1 MDSINLI
8 QDLAIVLLAASFA
21 GALCKRVGLSVIV
34 GYLLAGIVIGP
45 HTPPFSFVLDVQR
58 IETLSQIGLV
68 FLMFGIGLG
77 LSLTKL
83 QKMGASTLLGT
94 GLGAFFVLN
103 LTQLLGSLLGW
114 SSFQSLFVA
123 GMLMVSSSAVIAKII
138 KDMNLGNQR
147 YAQMALAIT
156 VLEDVVAVVMLAVLG
171 SQASAGVGSL
181 LAGMS
186 AFVVLLVMTGLFLV
200 PKLLGRMEAKADP
213 ELQTLAVAGVLF
225 LMALLAVKAG
235 YSLALGAF
243 LLGAIVAEMPQRSGV
258 DKAFSGMRD
267 MFSSVFFV
275 SIGMMIDVKLMVQ
288 VWPMI
293 LGLMLF
299 TVVVRSVST
308 GLALILIGTPPYE
321 ARRAGLALT
330 PLGEFTFVIA
340 QLGVSKAVLPA
351 HFYPVAVG
359 ASILTVLIAP
369 LINRHADTVL
379 HLVEKTEPAFVRRI
393 VGVYHQWLAQF
404 AILQASQLWWQ
415 LSKKRVLQITLE
427 VLLVTGLLSFSAPL
441 LDLFQH
447 SQTAVRLSP
456 VAVKL
461 TFFILLG
468 LLVLIPLFAIWR
480 NLSVMAMIFAAL
492 AETRTRMPSPLV
504 ENSFKLLSAFGI
516 IYWLYQAAPVEALSK
531 WALLT
536 IVALLATVLFI
547 FSRRLIYW
555 HSRWHG
561 SISTVFTDSDA
572 LEVTHRRLWMQN
584 SVGWDI
590 NLQQFSLPEQAT
602 CSGKSIAEL
611 QIRSR
616 LGCTIVEIERQGYT
630 IVAPEPA
637 MVLYPGDRLL
647 LLGTA
652 EQITALREELN
663 RVKADDQVP
672 DFDAVRLQS
681 VPVPAGPHVGASLA
695 ELSIPL
701 HTGVLVVGINRS
713 GVKTINPAGEE
724 QLSEGDEL
732 LLLGSPNQISQ
743 FEAWLSDNQTPGLHL
758 QTASM
763 E

>member
-1 MDSINLI
+1 MDSIDLI

-21 GALCKRVGLSVIV
+21 GALCKRAGLSVIV
-34 GYLLAGIVIGP
+34 GYLLAGIIIGP

-68 FLMFGIGLG
+68 FLMFAIGLG

-83 QKMGASTLLGT
+83 QRMGASTLLAT

-103 LTQLLGSLLGW
+103 LTQLLGSLLDW
-114 SSFQSLFVA
+114 SPIQSLFVA
-123 GMLMVSSSAVIAKII
+123 GMLMVSSSAVIAKVI
-138 KDMNLGNQR
+138 KDLNLGNQR
-147 YAQMALAIT
+147 YAQLALGVT

-171 SQASAGVGSL
+171 SQATAGVGSL

-186 AFVVLLVMTGLFLV
+186 AFVVLLVMTGLFLL

-213 ELQTLAVAGVLF
+213 ELQTLVVAGVLF

-243 LLGAIVAEMPQRSGV
+243 LLGAIVAEMPQKSGV

-275 SIGMMIDVKLMVQ
+275 SIGMMIDVTLMVD

-293 LGLMLF
+293 LGLVFF

-340 QLGVSKAVLPA
+340 QLGVSKAVLPE
-351 HFYPVAVG
+351 HFYPAAVG

-369 LINRHADTVL
+369 LINRHAEPL
-379 HLVEKTEPAFVRRI
+379 LQFVEKAEPAFIRRV
-393 VGVYHQWLAQF
+393 VGVYHQWLDQF

-427 VLLVTGLLSFSAPL
+427 VLFVTGLLSFSASL
-441 LDLFQH
+441 LDIFQH
-447 SQTAVRLSP
+447 SQLALTLSP
-456 VAVKL
+456 SAVKL
-461 TFFILLG
+461 TFFTALG

-480 NLSVMAMIFAAL
+480 NLSVLAMIFAEL
-492 AETRTRMPSPLV
+492 AENRTLMPSPLV
-504 ENSFKLLSAFGI
+504 ENSFKLLSAVGI
-516 IYWLYQAAPVEALSK
+516 IYWLYRVAPIESLSK
-531 WALLT
+531 WALVT
-536 IVALLATVLFI
+536 IVILLAVVLII

-561 SISTVFTDSDA
+561 SLSTVFAAAQVNEAS
-572 LEVTHRRLWMQN
+572 HQRLWMQN

-590 NLQQFSLPEQAT
+590 NLQQFTLPELAA

-611 QIRSR
+611 QVRSR
-616 LGCTIVEIERQGYT
+616 FGCTIVEIERQGHT
-630 IVAPEPA
+630 IMTPEPA
-637 MVLYPGDRLL
+637 TVLYPGDRLL

-652 EQITALREELN
+652 EQITALREELGKL
-663 RVKADDQVP
+663 KAGDELSDL
-672 DFDAVRLQS
+672 DTVRLQS
-681 VPVPAGPHVGASLA
+681 VPVPAGPHVGSSLA
-695 ELSIPL
+695 ELRIPL

-713 GVKTINPAGEE
+713 GLKTINPAGDER
-724 QLSEGDEL
+724 LSEGDEL
-732 LLLGSPNQISQ
+732 LLLGSPTQISQ
-743 FEAWLSDNQTPGLHL
+743 FEAWLSGTPLPEL
-758 QTASM
+758 SAKA
-763 E
+763 

>member
-34 GYLLAGIVIGP
+34 GYLLAGIIIGP

-68 FLMFGIGLG
+68 FLMFAIGLG

-83 QKMGASTLLGT
+83 QKMGASSLLAT

-103 LTQLLGSLLGW
+103 LTQLLGGLLGW
-114 SSFQSLFVA
+114 SSIQSLFVA
-123 GMLMVSSSAVIAKII
+123 GMLMVSSSAVIAKVI
-138 KDMNLGNQR
+138 KDMNLGNQQ
-147 YAQMALAIT
+147 YAQLALGVT

-171 SQASAGVGSL
+171 SQATAGVGSL

-186 AFVVLLVMTGLFLV
+186 TFVVLLVMVGLFLV
-200 PKLLGRMEAKADP
+200 PKLLGKMEAKADP
-213 ELQTLAVAGVLF
+213 ELQTIVVAGVLF

-243 LLGAIVAEMPQRSGV
+243 LLGAIVAEMPQKSGV
-258 DKAFSGMRD
+258 DKAFSGTRD

-275 SIGMMIDVKLMVQ
+275 SIGMMIDVTLMVE

-293 LGLMLF
+293 LGLTVF

-359 ASILTVLIAP
+359 ASILTVLITP
-369 LINRHADTVL
+369 LINRHAEPVL
-379 HLVEKTEPAFVRRI
+379 RIVEMAEPAIIRRM

-404 AILQASQLWWQ
+404 AILQSSQLWWQ
-415 LSKKRVLQITLE
+415 LCKKRVVQITLE
-427 VLLVTGLLSFSAPL
+427 GLLVTGLLSYSASL

-447 SQTAVRLSP
+447 STLVIALSP
-456 VAVKL
+456 SAVKL
-461 TFFILLG
+461 TFFTLLG

-480 NLSVMAMIFAAL
+480 NLSVLAMIFAEL
-492 AETRTRMPSPLV
+492 AQNRTRMPSPLV
-504 ENSFKLLSAFGI
+504 ENSFKLLSAVGI
-516 IYWLYQAAPVEALSK
+516 TYWLYRVAPIENLSN

-536 IVALLATVLFI
+536 IVGLLAVVLII

-561 SISTVFTDSDA
+561 SLSTVFIDSKSDDGA
-572 LEVTHRRLWMQN
+572 HRRLWMQH

-590 NLQQFSLPEQAT
+590 NLQQFTLPELAA
-602 CSGKSIAEL
+602 CSGMSIAEL
-611 QIRSR
+611 QVRSR
-616 LGCTIVEIERQGYT
+616 FGCTIAEIERQGYT
-630 IVAPEPA
+630 IIAPEPA
-637 MVLYPGDRLL
+637 TALYPGDRLL

-652 EQITALREELN
+652 EQIATVREELGKTKTPEELLDID
-663 RVKADDQVP
+663 V
-672 DFDAVRLQS
+672 VRLQS
-681 VPVPAGPHVGASLA
+681 VPVPAGPHAGSSLA
-695 ELSIPL
+695 ELRIPRY
-701 HTGVLVVGINRS
+701 TGVLVVGISRS

-724 QLSEGDEL
+724 QINEGDEL
-732 LLLGSPNQISQ
+732 LLLGSPTQISQ
-743 FEAWLSDNQTPGLHL
+743 FEAWLSEAQAPELSANAQR
-758 QTASM
+758 
-763 E
+763 

>member
-21 GALCKRVGLSVIV
+21 GALCKRAGLSVIV
-34 GYLLAGIVIGP
+34 GYLLAGTIIGP
-45 HTPPFSFVLDVQR
+45 HTPPFSFILDVQR

-83 QKMGASTLLGT
+83 QRMGASTLLAT

-103 LTQLLGSLLGW
+103 LTQLLGSMLGW
-114 SSFQSLFVA
+114 SSIQSLFIA
-123 GMLMVSSSAVIAKII
+123 GMLMVSSSAVIAKVI
-138 KDMNLGNQR
+138 KDMNIGNQR
-147 YAQMALAIT
+147 YAQMALGVT

-171 SQASAGVGSL
+171 SQATAGVGSL

-213 ELQTLAVAGVLF
+213 ELQTIVVAGVLF

-275 SIGMMIDVKLMVQ
+275 SIGMMIDVKLMVE

-293 LGLMLF
+293 LGLTLF
-299 TVVVRSVST
+299 TVVVRSVAT

-379 HLVEKTEPAFVRRI
+379 HTIEKAEPAFISRI
-393 VGVYHQWLAQF
+393 VGVYHQWLARF

-427 VLLVTGLLSFSAPL
+427 LLFVTGLLSFSASL
-441 LDLFQH
+441 LDLFQQ
-447 SQTAVRLSP
+447 SQMAVRLSP
-456 VAVKL
+456 AAVKM
-461 TFFILLG
+461 TFFIALG

-480 NLSVMAMIFAAL
+480 NLSVLAMIFAEL
-492 AETRTRMPSPLV
+492 AESRTRMPSPLV
-504 ENSFKLLSAFGI
+504 ENSFKLLSAVGI
-516 IYWLYQAAPVEALSK
+516 FYWLYHVAPVETLSK

-536 IVALLATVLFI
+536 IVAVLAVVLVI

-561 SISTVFTDSDA
+561 SLSTVFTDTDA
-572 LEVTHRRLWMQN
+572 LEVSHQRLWMQN

-590 NLQQFSLPEQAT
+590 NLQQFSLPELAT

-611 QIRSR
+611 QVRSR
-616 LGCTIVEIERQGYT
+616 FGCTIVEIERQGHT

-637 MVLYPGDRLL
+637 MMLYPGDRLL

-652 EQITALREELN
+652 AQIAALREELGK
-663 RVKADDQVP
+663 VKAGDEVP
-672 DFDAVRLQS
+672 DFDAVSLQS
-681 VPVPAGPHVGASLA
+681 VPVPAGPHVGSSLA
-695 ELSIPL
+695 ELRIPQ
-701 HTGVLVVGINRS
+701 HTGVLVVGINRA

-724 QLSEGDEL
+724 LISEGDEL
-732 LLLGSPNQISQ
+732 LLLGYPEQIRQ
-743 FEAWLSDNQTPGLHL
+743 FEAWVSDAQLSGLNTQNTP
-758 QTASM
+758 M

>member
-1 MDSINLI
+1 
-8 QDLAIVLLAASFA
+8 
-21 GALCKRVGLSVIV
+21 V
-34 GYLLAGIVIGP
+34 GYLLAGIIIGP

-68 FLMFGIGLG
+68 FLMFAIGLG

-83 QKMGASTLLGT
+83 QRMGASTLLAT

-103 LTQLLGSLLGW
+103 LTQLLGSLLDW
-114 SSFQSLFVA
+114 SPIQSLFVA
-123 GMLMVSSSAVIAKII
+123 GMLMVSSSAVIAKVI
-138 KDMNLGNQR
+138 KDLNLGNQR
-147 YAQMALAIT
+147 YAQLALGVT

-171 SQASAGVGSL
+171 SQATAGVGSL

-186 AFVVLLVMTGLFLV
+186 AFVVLLVMTGLFLL

-213 ELQTLAVAGVLF
+213 ELQTLVVAGVLF

-243 LLGAIVAEMPQRSGV
+243 LLGAIVAEMPQKSGV

-275 SIGMMIDVKLMVQ
+275 SIGMMIDVTLMVD

-293 LGLMLF
+293 LGLVFF

-340 QLGVSKAVLPA
+340 QLGVSKAVLPE
-351 HFYPVAVG
+351 HFYPAAVG

-369 LINRHADTVL
+369 LINRHAEPL
-379 HLVEKTEPAFVRRI
+379 LQFVEKAEPAFIRRV
-393 VGVYHQWLAQF
+393 VGVYHQWLEQF

-427 VLLVTGLLSFSAPL
+427 VLFVTGLLSFSASL
-441 LDLFQH
+441 LDIFQH
-447 SQTAVRLSP
+447 SQLALTLSP
-456 VAVKL
+456 SAVKL
-461 TFFILLG
+461 TFFTALG

-480 NLSVMAMIFAAL
+480 NLSVLAMIFAEL
-492 AETRTRMPSPLV
+492 AENRTLMPSPLV
-504 ENSFKLLSAFGI
+504 ENSFKLLSAVGI
-516 IYWLYQAAPVEALSK
+516 IYWLYRVAPVESLSK
-531 WALLT
+531 WALVT
-536 IVALLATVLFI
+536 IVVLLAVVLII

-561 SISTVFTDSDA
+561 SLSTVFAAAQVNEAS
-572 LEVTHRRLWMQN
+572 HQRLWMQN

-590 NLQQFSLPEQAT
+590 NLQQFTLPELAA

-611 QIRSR
+611 QVRSR
-616 LGCTIVEIERQGYT
+616 FGCTIVEIERQGHT
-630 IVAPEPA
+630 IMTPEPA
-637 MVLYPGDRLL
+637 TVLYPGDRLL

-652 EQITALREELN
+652 EQITALREELGKL
-663 RVKADDQVP
+663 KAGDELSDL
-672 DFDAVRLQS
+672 DTVRLQS
-681 VPVPAGPHVGASLA
+681 VPVPAGPHVGSSLA
-695 ELSIPL
+695 ELRIPL

-713 GVKTINPAGEE
+713 GLKTINPAGDER
-724 QLSEGDEL
+724 LNAGDEL
-732 LLLGSPNQISQ
+732 LLLGSPTQISQ
-743 FEAWLSDNQTPGLHL
+743 FETWLSGAPLPEL
-758 QTASM
+758 SA
-763 E
+763 EA